1 MWFYFLMLNCKLK
14 KLEKLEISAMNDV
27 HDHVD
32 HVDCIRLPCPNYIY
46 IYIYS
51 SSQAFGRALQLES

>member
-32 HVDCIRLPCPNYIY
+32 CICSR
-46 IYIYS
+46 
-51 SSQAFGRALQLES
+51 